1 MQFEQRN
8 SQASDYD
15 IKTASGTIVG
25 YNELLFQSSVKE
37 QNKDK
42 VEKFK
47 QRLEE
52 FKNVSTLDAAKT
64 LAVRVMPVQSG
75 RTVFQIGD
83 AKCIVI
89 NTDKMLKIT
98 LKSNKEYINFKFV

>member
-15 IKTASGTIVG
+15 IKTASGAIVG

-52 FKNVSTLDAAKT
+52 FKKVSTLDAAKT

-75 RTVFQIGD
+75 RTVFRIGD
-83 AKCIVI
+83 AKCTVI

-98 LKSNKEYINFKFV
+98 LKTQDEYINYKFV

>member
-8 SQASDYD
+8 PQTSDYE
-15 IKTASGTIVG
+15 IKKATGTVAG
-25 YNELLFQSSVKE
+25 YNELLFRKSVKE

-47 QRLEE
+47 QRLEG
-52 FKNVSTLDAAKT
+52 FKHVSTLDAAKT
-64 LAVRVMPVQSG
+64 LAAKVMPVKAG
-75 RTVFQIGD
+75 RTVFIIGD
-83 AKCIVI
+83 AKCTVI

-98 LKSNKEYINFKFV
+98 LKTQDEYINYKFV